1 MDGGRDGGSEE
12 VVVRTREGSGGLPA
26 VPDQDGETE

>member
-1 MDGGRDGGSEE
+1 MEGARE